1 MKICI
6 VEDDINYRKSL
17 EIAFNDCPDYEIKSF
32 KNAREALKAIH
43 TLQHTPEDFDVIIT
57 DINMPQMDGLQFL
70 HELEGKYTSIVITG
84 NASVQ
89 NAIKAI
95 RLGVKDFLVKG
106 FSFEE
111 LVQTLENLKKE
122 REVLGGHN
130 GEHLGRSGE
139 IHKKPKESKGE
150 SKTES
155 KASKTQA
162 SKVETKFFIASSP
175 ALESAKSIAL
185 KVAPT
190 DANVFLMGQSGVG
203 KDVFANFIHAHSK
216 RANAP
221 FIAINMAAIPE
232 HLLESE
238 LFGYEKGAF
247 TDATSAKPGILE
259 DANGGS
265 VFLDE
270 IGEMPIAL
278 QAKLLRVLQEKTLT
292 RLGSSKKIPIDVRF
306 ISATNANIMQKIAQ
320 GSFREDL
327 FFRLQTIPIFVP
339 PLKERKEEILDIA
352 RYKLQETA
360 QKYGFAPKVLS
371 AESEAALLNYPWYG
385 NVRELLSVIERA
397 VILSEGESITP
408 KDLFLESRQRVFG
421 SVGELGF
428 EELEREFLAQALS
441 RSEGDVQKASD
452 LLGMDTGVLRHKKAH
467 YGL

>member
-17 EIAFNDCPDYEIKSF
+17 EIAFNDYPHYEIKSF
-32 KNAREALKAIH
+32 KNAKEALKAIQ
-43 TLQHTPEDFDVIIT
+43 TLQHTPQDFDVVIT

-70 HELEGKYTSIVITG
+70 HQLEGKYTSIVITG

-111 LVQTLENLKKE
+111 LIQTLENLKKE
-122 REVLGGHN
+122 QEILGNHTTQG
-130 GEHLGRSGE
+130 GK
-139 IHKKPKESKGE
+139 IHTKAKESKNSPARAE
-150 SKTES
+150 HKS
-155 KASKTQA
+155 
-162 SKVETKFFIASSP
+162 KFFIASSP
-175 ALESAKSIAL
+175 ALEEAKNIAL

-203 KDVFANFIHAHSK
+203 KDVFANFIHTHSK

-259 DANGGS
+259 DAHGGS

-306 ISATNANIMQKIAQ
+306 ISATNANITQKIAQ

-327 FFRLQTIPIFVP
+327 FFRLQTIPIFLP

-352 RYKLQETA
+352 RHKLQETT
-360 QKYGFAPKVLS
+360 QKYGFAPKTLS
-371 AESEAALLNYPWYG
+371 KESEKALLSYPWYG

-397 VILSEGESITP
+397 VILSDDELITP

-421 SVGELGF
+421 SVGEGLGDF
-428 EELEREFLAQALS
+428 EGLEREFLAQALKQND
-441 RSEGDVQKASD
+441 GDLQKTSD
-452 LLGMDTGVLRHKKAH
+452 LLGMDINVLKHKKVH